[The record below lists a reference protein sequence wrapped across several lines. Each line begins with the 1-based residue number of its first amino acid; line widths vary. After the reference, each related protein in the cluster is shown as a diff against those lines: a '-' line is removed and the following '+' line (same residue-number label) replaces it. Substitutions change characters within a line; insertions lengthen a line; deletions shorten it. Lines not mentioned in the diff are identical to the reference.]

1 MKLALAPLVVELES
15 TVREIAVRFSH
26 QGGTMLDKDLLNR
39 IRLTGETLVN
49 ARTKFGVVGG
59 FDRNVKRM
67 ESAIRAAM
75 ALCRQVGGADGYR
88 ELMRLE
94 VLLGEVRG
102 EPAARLH

>member
-1 MKLALAPLVVELES
+1 
-15 TVREIAVRFSH
+15 
-26 QGGTMLDKDLLNR
+26 MLDKDLLNR
-39 IRLTGETLVN
+39 IRLTRRAGESLIN
-49 ARTKFGVVGG
+49 ARARFGTLGL
-59 FDRNVKRM
+59 DRNVKRM

-94 VLLGEVRG
+94 VLLGEIRG

>member
-1 MKLALAPLVVELES
+1 
-15 TVREIAVRFSH
+15 
-26 QGGTMLDKDLLNR
+26 MLDKDLLNR
-39 IRLTGETLVN
+39 IRLTRRAGETLIN
-49 ARTKFGVVGG
+49 ARTKFGAVGG

-75 ALCRQVGGADGYR
+75 ALCRQVGGAEGYR

-94 VLLGEVRG
+94 VLLGEIRG